1 MDHIKNKIIV
11 ISAGASGIGAEIAKS
26 LSENGASVIV
36 GDKDEVALKRLENDH
51 PEIRTNQVDVSNE
64 SEVLGFFE
72 DITSHFGKIDALINN
87 AGVAGPSA
95 MLGDT
100 SLEDWEKT
108 IKVNLNGT
116 FLCSKSAIPLLK
128 KSGGGS
134 IINIGSISGQTADP
148 GLALYNASK
157 AFVHGLTRSI
167 AVDHGPHLRC
177 NAICPGWI
185 MTGMA
190 DAAFAVATNP
200 DVAREDALARHPAG
214 RFGQPSDIA
223 AMAAWLASD
232 QSGFTTGQCFVVDG
246 GLTAAS
252 PLNPGLF

>member
-128 KSGGGS
+128 
-134 IINIGSISGQTADP
+134 
-148 GLALYNASK
+148 
-157 AFVHGLTRSI
+157 
-167 AVDHGPHLRC
+167 
-177 NAICPGWI
+177 
-185 MTGMA
+185 
-190 DAAFAVATNP
+190 
-200 DVAREDALARHPAG
+200 
-214 RFGQPSDIA
+214 
-223 AMAAWLASD
+223 
-232 QSGFTTGQCFVVDG
+232 
-246 GLTAAS
+246 
-252 PLNPGLF
+252 